1 VRGDG
6 LRVERVV
13 PGEAGS
19 EGLLVVPVETVG
31 LDSFRR
37 KHAGE
42 RLWRGLLLG
51 GRAGQVTTWLRTDHF

>member
-1 VRGDG
+1 
-6 LRVERVV
+6 VV